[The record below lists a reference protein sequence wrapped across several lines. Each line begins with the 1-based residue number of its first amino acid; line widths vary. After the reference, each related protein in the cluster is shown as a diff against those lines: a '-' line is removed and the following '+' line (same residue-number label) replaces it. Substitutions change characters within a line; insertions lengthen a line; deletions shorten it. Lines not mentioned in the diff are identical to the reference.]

1 MHYNHYYYY
10 YLLIIPG
17 SPIDPLIKFLTPDL
31 RRRGQRHRGAHRLQP
46 PRRRLRRGGAVAGA
60 VGVCGIRV
68 GGSAEVGT
76 HGEIAK
82 G

>member
-1 MHYNHYYYY
+1 MHY

-31 RRRGQRHRGAHRLQP
+31 RRRRQRHRGAHRLQP
-46 PRRRLRRGGAVAGA
+46 PRRRLRRGAVAGAVGA
-60 VGVCGIRV
+60 VGVCGIR
-68 GGSAEVGT
+68 GAGSAEVGT